1 MWRMTEPARFR
12 GKTTN
17 LQPLSLFFF
26 EPKTVWEKL
35 SLSQIV
41 FLRLYVSGNAHTNT
55 YIHKHAH
62 LINKN
67 NKIDYSI
74 DNIGAWEWVE
84 RRQLNIAREKKE
96 GKGEQKV
103 MQFFFS

>member
-12 GKTTN
+12 DNMKN
-17 LQPLSLFFF
+17 LQPLSLFFV

-41 FLRLYVSGNAHTNT
+41 FICLYVSGNAHTNT
-55 YIHKHAH
+55 YILKHAH

-67 NKIDYSI
+67 NKTDYSI
-74 DNIGAWEWVE
+74 DSIGAWEWVE
-84 RRQLNIAREKKE
+84 RR
-96 GKGEQKV
+96 
-103 MQFFFS
+103 